1 MNRKGRSATLES
13 GPQGEIE
20 IGSDKGAIAPLKG
33 DDAVITREAAIGSE
47 ARLSWLLSGLAGM
60 VGAVAFL
67 HSAGYFVTFM
77 TGNTERAVLTWFKV
91 TDKQQVAGA
100 GRLRRSR

>member
-20 IGSDKGAIAPLKG
+20 IGSDKGAVAPSQG

-47 ARLSWLLSGLAGM
+47 ARLSWLLSGWREWLARLPFYTAR
-60 VGAVAFL
+60 VTSS
-67 HSAGYFVTFM
+67 HS
-77 TGNTERAVLTWFKV
+77 
-91 TDKQQVAGA
+91 
-100 GRLRRSR
+100 

>member
-33 DDAVITREAAIGSE
+33 DDAVIPVRPRSDPKPGCLGCFRGWREWL
-47 ARLSWLLSGLAGM
+47 ARLPFCTVRVTSS
-60 VGAVAFL
+60 
-67 HSAGYFVTFM
+67 HS
-77 TGNTERAVLTWFKV
+77 
-91 TDKQQVAGA
+91 
-100 GRLRRSR
+100 